1 MIHPGGKLLS
11 QPSVGDGDVFQSL
24 SLCFT
29 TFTFPCAFTAFQY
42 CKLTVIWAQILL
54 TDLMGVDVEL
64 RTRDSVFG
72 ARPGQI
78 NTPASL
84 LSPSSSPPP
93 PPSHC
98 SLTVPPHCSLPHC
111 SLPLFPHCSLTVPSH
126 CSPTVPS
133 RCSLTVP
140 SPAPTVP
147 SHCSLTVPPHCP
159 LALFPR
165 CSTVPPLFPHCSLPR
180 SHCSL
185 PLFPVL
191 SSLLL
196 SSAK

>member
-98 SLTVPPHCSLPHC
+98 SLTVPPHC
-111 SLPLFPHCSLTVPSH
+111 
-126 CSPTVPS
+126 
-133 RCSLTVP
+133 
-140 SPAPTVP
+140 
-147 SHCSLTVPPHCP
+147 P